1 MTVIYICNP
10 TARLEATAPTAATA
24 ATAASRSAPSAAA
37 SGTSATAAT
46 TAGGS
51 GGSGGSGEKDL
62 AANLTGIDRTRRKE
76 MGTFMRKKTLARS
89 NLRS

>member
-10 TARLEATAPTAATA
+10 TARLEATAPTA

-51 GGSGGSGEKDL
+51 GESGGIDL
-62 AANLTGIDRTRRKE
+62 AGNLTGIDRTRRKE

>member
-51 GGSGGSGEKDL
+51 GGSGEKDL